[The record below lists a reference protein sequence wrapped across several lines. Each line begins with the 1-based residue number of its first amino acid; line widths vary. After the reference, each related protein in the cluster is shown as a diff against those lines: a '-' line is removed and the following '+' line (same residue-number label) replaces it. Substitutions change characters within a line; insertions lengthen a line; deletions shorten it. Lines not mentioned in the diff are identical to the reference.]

1 MSRQRLRIAFVADTL
16 QSTSGGGTLSG
27 AYMVE
32 QLRKDHEVI
41 TVATDGDEA
50 LPSFQLPFRAMRDM
64 KFVMAR
70 PEKTTLAHA
79 FEKADIVHLQFP
91 FWLSFG
97 ALHEARRLGL
107 PVVASFHVQPENALL
122 SVGIHAQW
130 LVDTVYAEVVHHL
143 YNHVDAVI
151 CPTAFAEERLRAHGL
166 TAPAYV
172 VSNGVPPDV
181 AKAMREHPPRH
192 ERAPG
197 APFLILAVGRFAA
210 EKRQEIIIDAIAR
223 SKHKKDIQLVLS
235 GWGPREA
242 ELKALASA
250 LPNATEIGFLSR
262 ERLLELYGKADLFVH
277 AGEVELEGMSVLEA
291 MSAGLPPVIADA
303 KESAASRFA
312 LGPDFLFPA
321 GDAEALAHRI
331 DALIE
336 DPKKL
341 SSARDAYRTRAG
353 QYSFEASV
361 ARLVEIY
368 RTVIDENAKSSSER
382 VTV

>member
-1 MSRQRLRIAFVADTL
+1 MSRERLRIAFVADTL

-32 QLRKDHEVI
+32 RLRRDHDVI
-41 TVATDGDEA
+41 TVATDGDEV
-50 LPSFQLPFRAMRDM
+50 LPSFQLPLRAMRDM
-64 KFVMAR
+64 QFVMAR
-70 PEKTTLAHA
+70 PEKKILAHA
-79 FEKADIVHLQFP
+79 FERADIVHLQFP

-97 ALHEARRLGL
+97 ALHEARRLGR

-122 SVGIHAQW
+122 SVGLHAQW

-151 CPTAFAEERLRAHGL
+151 CPTAFAKERLVAHGL

-181 AKAMREHPPRH
+181 AKAMKEHPPRH
-192 ERAPG
+192 ERAVG
-197 APFLILAVGRFAA
+197 APFIILAVGRFAA
-210 EKRQEIIIDAIAR
+210 EKRQEVIIDAIAR
-223 SKHKKDIQLVLS
+223 SKHKQDIHLVLS
-235 GWGPREA
+235 GWGPREE
-242 ELKALASA
+242 ELKILARA
-250 LPNATEIGFLSR
+250 LPNATEVGFFPR
-262 ERLLELYGKADLFVH
+262 ERLLELYRTADLFVH

-321 GDAEALAHRI
+321 GDAATLAHRI
-331 DALIE
+331 DNLIE

-341 SSARDAYRTRAG
+341 ASAREEYRERAE
-353 QYSFEASV
+353 QFNFDASV
-361 ARLVEIY
+361 GSLVQIY
-368 RTVIDENAKSSSER
+368 RTVIDEKAPKISP
-382 VTV
+382 